1 MWPFWIFSRSGIRAG
16 PRNFGKWEQEL
27 CTLNISSSLCL
38 KQKNTITV
46 WNGTSSCRCLVYYFL
61 LYSLL
66 LRVVSFFFFSFP
78 FKHSSSP
85 SVVRPLSY
93 SGLESQ
99 TCLSENHL
107 LIRLPLHP
115 WWFVF
120 DGISPT
126 GHQNKPEESEAT
138 QQPFFPFFWGGGDE
152 KAEGNGA
159 FSLICTIFDL
169 QIAAI
174 TRHDVLVK
182 FLRLPRFWSPFRL
195 GFLYRHAVIMNVTS
209 DFCAAFMPYSGTSL
223 CKHADSTSLSERW
236 ESVPVTVCLHR
247 RQREICWWFGGFSG
261 AGDV

>member
-66 LRVVSFFFFSFP
+66 LRVVFFFFFSFP

-138 QQPFFPFFWGGGDE
+138 QQPFFPFFWGGWWKGGRKWCIFTDLHHLWSSDCCHYTSWCTC
-152 KAEGNGA
+152 KIPQTAPL
-159 FSLICTIFDL
+159 LISIQTGLFISTCRHYECNFWFL
-169 QIAAI
+169 CSVYAI
-174 TRHDVLVK
+174 QRDFIMQTR
-182 FLRLPRFWSPFRL
+182 R
-195 GFLYRHAVIMNVTS
+195 
-209 DFCAAFMPYSGTSL
+209 
-223 CKHADSTSLSERW
+223 
-236 ESVPVTVCLHR
+236 
-247 RQREICWWFGGFSG
+247 
-261 AGDV
+261 